1 MKGNNATFI
10 FIMGMLFGV
19 IIITLSIALE
29 IDILPPNQELMDQ
42 LAHYKCQ
49 EMTYEVSYEKELCCY
64 NNTIPECITC
74 HKIEWQNFT
83 TGRFLP
89 DENKIECIYL
99 PEYIKPNEDFTWCY
113 DSVHD
118 YHGQCYTIL
127 KSKKFTLE
135 ELGLHE

>member
-1 MKGNNATFI
+1 MSEELIGFATGFMI
-10 FIMGMLFGV
+10 GLVVTFMFAHYG
-19 IIITLSIALE
+19 IITPMIESPE
-29 IDILPPNQELMDQ
+29 IMNQ